1 MIASNGETTPGEA
14 WRTIVNPMSGESI
27 TFIETEEESGGSRVV
42 MRIEVAPGGGPA
54 PHAHR
59 NQTEL
64 FEGIAGT
71 VELQLGK
78 RRITLGPGGTATVP
92 PGVLHGFRNVTQAP
106 ASIRV
111 IASPPEDIELGLR
124 AAFYMMREGLLRKK
138 PLVGALLLQ
147 KGDLYM
153 PPLPRWIYWPLIG
166 VLAQLGQWTGG
177 TQALAQYGERPSR

>member
-1 MIASNGETTPGEA
+1 MIASNGETTPSEA
-14 WRTIVNPMSGESI
+14 WRTIINPVSGETI
-27 TFIETEEESGGSRVV
+27 TFMETEEESSGSRVV

-59 NQTEL
+59 KQAEL

-78 RRITLGPGGTATVP
+78 RRITLRPGGTATVP

-106 ASIRV
+106 
-111 IASPPEDIELGLR
+111 ASPPEDIELGLR

-166 VLAQLGQWTGG
+166 VLAQLGRWTGG
-177 TQALAQYGERPSR
+177 ERVLARYGEHPSR

>member
-1 MIASNGETTPGEA
+1 MVASNDETAPSEA
-14 WRTIVNPMSGESI
+14 WRTIINPMSGESI

-59 NQTEL
+59 KQAEL

-78 RRITLGPGGTATVP
+78 RRITLRPGGTATVP
-92 PGVLHGFRNVTQAP
+92 PGALHGFHNSAQAP
-106 ASIRV
+106 ATIRV
-111 IASPPEDIELGLR
+111 TASPPEDIELGLR

-138 PLVGALLLQ
+138 PLVSALLLQ

-153 PPLPRWIYWPLIG
+153 PPLPRWIYWPLIS
-166 VLAQLGQWTGG
+166 VLAQLGRWTGG
-177 TQALAQYGERPSR
+177 EAVLARYGERPSR